1 MNKKKILLYLMNY
14 LLQASLLML
23 SGTICAMEQTITN
36 RSTTQVNEPQIFI
49 APIPDYL
56 VYNRINLS
64 KGAQLLAIGS
74 SLVAGAAA
82 KGAVDSFMNGCCCT
96 AGMCCCLCGVPVACC
111 CLSSC
116 PDEKSGKSK
125 KVHKHR
131 ESKSCV
137 VQ

>member
-1 MNKKKILLYLMNY
+1 MNY
-14 LLQASLLML
+14 LLHISLLML
-23 SGTICAMEQTITN
+23 SSTICAMEQTITN
-36 RSTTQVNEPQIFI
+36 RSATHGNEPQIFI
-49 APIPDYL
+49 APNPDYP
-56 VYNRINLS
+56 VYNRIPLS
-64 KGAQLLAIGS
+64 KSAQLLAIGS

-82 KGAVDSFMNGCCCT
+82 KGAVDSFMNGCCNT

-111 CLSSC
+111 CLGSC

-125 KVHKHR
+125 KFKHR